1 MIARHIP
8 HRISRHISH
17 RRTVYSLAIALL
29 ATTLLAAAPLRAAD
43 TYKVD
48 PAHATA
54 IFRVNH
60 MGTSWVYGRFDDVSG
75 TFVADDQKPEFD
87 ISINAD
93 SVDTNNKQRDTH
105 LKSADFFSVKEF
117 PTLTFKSTAATST
130 GDKKFDV
137 TGDFTLH
144 GVTKSITVPIEF
156 VGAAQSKMMGA
167 RAGYEAHFSV
177 KRSDYGM
184 DKMVGPV
191 GDEIFVTVSLE
202 GVKQ

>member
-1 MIARHIP
+1 MIAR
-8 HRISRHISH
+8 STF
-17 RRTVYSLAIALL
+17 RRRPAQSLACALVVVGL
-29 ATTLLAAAPLRAAD
+29 FAAAPLRAAD

-48 PAHATA
+48 PVHATV

-60 MGTSWVYGRFDDVSG
+60 LGTSWVYGRFDDVSG
-75 TFVADDQKPEFD
+75 TFTVGDKPEFD
-87 ISINAD
+87 ITVNAD

-117 PTLTFKSTAATST
+117 PTITFKSTSATST

-137 TGDFTLH
+137 TGDLTLH

-156 VGAAQSKMMGA
+156 VGAADTKMGS

-177 KRSDYGM
+177 NRADYGM
-184 DKMVGPV
+184 DKMVGMV
-191 GDEIFVTVSLE
+191 GGEVYLTVSLE

>member
-1 MIARHIP
+1 MIARN
-8 HRISRHISH
+8 RS
-17 RRTVYSLAIALL
+17 VFSLGFVFLVTALL
-29 ATTLLAAAPLRAAD
+29 AATPLRAAD
-43 TYKVD
+43 SYKVD
-48 PAHATA
+48 PVHSTV

-75 TFVADDQKPEFD
+75 TFTVDEKSPEFD
-87 ISINAD
+87 ISVNAD

-117 PTLTFKSTAATST
+117 PTITFKSTSVTST
-130 GDKKFDV
+130 GEKKFDV
-137 TGDFTLH
+137 TGDLTLH
-144 GVTKSITVPIEF
+144 GVTKSITVPIDF
-156 VGAAQSKMMGA
+156 VGAAESKQMGS
-167 RAGYEAHFSV
+167 RAGYEALFSV

-191 GDEIFVTVSLE
+191 GDEIHLTVSFE

>member
-1 MIARHIP
+1 VH
-8 HRISRHISH
+8 S
-17 RRTVYSLAIALL
+17 TV
-29 ATTLLAAAPLRAAD
+29 
-43 TYKVD
+43 
-48 PAHATA
+48 

-75 TFVADDQKPEFD
+75 TFTVDEKSPEFD
-87 ISINAD
+87 ISVNAD

-117 PTLTFKSTAATST
+117 PTITFKSTSVTST
-130 GDKKFDV
+130 GEKKFDV
-137 TGDFTLH
+137 TGDLTLH
-144 GVTKSITVPIEF
+144 GVTKSITVPIDF
-156 VGAAQSKMMGA
+156 VGAAESKQMGS
-167 RAGYEAHFSV
+167 RAGYEALFSV

-191 GDEIFVTVSLE
+191 GDEIHLTVSFE